1 MYVIEA
7 LLKPLPPNV
16 SSPATLRQGVARLQC
31 QRASDRRSVRAL
43 RRPLTSLPR
52 RLSRSLSVSR
62 RRGLLMR
69 PPPLRCRA
77 ASAAAPARS
86 RSRPMRQ
93 PRRRRPRR
101 RPSAGAAGRARPAPA
116 ARPLRPHRWPR
127 RGRRPARARC
137 GAGPAWAC
145 RRRRLPTGGCPAPGT
160 WTRSRP
166 SPGAR
171 RRAASSCRTH
181 PELSGRRLHDAHRLS
196 CIWVVAA

>member
-116 ARPLRPHRWPR
+116 ARPRRPHRWPR

-145 RRRRLPTGGCPAPGT
+145 RRRRLPLEAARRQAPGHALAPLQA
-160 WTRSRP
+160 RAPSGSVIVPHSSR
-166 SPGAR
+166 AVR
-171 RRAASSCRTH
+171 QEAA
-181 PELSGRRLHDAHRLS
+181 
-196 CIWVVAA
+196 